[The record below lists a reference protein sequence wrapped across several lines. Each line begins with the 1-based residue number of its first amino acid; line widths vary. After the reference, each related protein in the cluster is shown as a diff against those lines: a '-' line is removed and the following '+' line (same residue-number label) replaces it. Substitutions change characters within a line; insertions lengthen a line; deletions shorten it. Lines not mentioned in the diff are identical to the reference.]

1 MLGSRLLC
9 RVWAARAH
17 AAQFEHKKATDG
29 MEADSAEIASRLD
42 EINVRLARLESL
54 AQGGRAVNVGNGR
67 LLVRCDIGFVRAI
80 YFVDADDLLIVPNL
94 IADGV
99 YEPEVSRF
107 VVANVK
113 ETDHCLDVG
122 ANFGYYTCIM
132 AKRAW
137 KGRVV
142 AVEAD
147 PQTWLLL
154 RDNIYANWCERVAS
168 ALNIAAADRVGMLR
182 LFRRKSRS
190 GNTSIIEIDSE
201 ALAAYGEPP
210 ATPFSIESMPIDSL
224 LPKFDGRIDIVKID
238 VEGAEPLAFRGV
250 SQTVGSNRLIKFV
263 VEWSPGQMQAA
274 GFDVGN
280 FVDEVE
286 KLGLQPHLISGE
298 HLSRISWS
306 DLRSADY
313 FSAVVLARQPLE

>member
-1 MLGSRLLC
+1 MFGSRLLS
-9 RVWAARAH
+9 RLWAARAH
-17 AAQFEHKKATDG
+17 ATKFERKKATEG
-29 MEADSAEIASRLD
+29 MEVVSAEIVSRLD

-67 LLVRCDIGFVRAI
+67 LLVRCDIGLVRTI

-107 VVANVK
+107 VVANIK

-132 AKRAW
+132 AKLAW
-137 KGRVV
+137 KGQVV

-147 PQTWLLL
+147 PQTWILL
-154 RDNIYANWCERVAS
+154 RDNIYGNWCERVAS
-168 ALNIAAADRVGMLR
+168 ALNVAVADRVGMLR
-182 LFRRKSRS
+182 LFRRKLRS
-190 GNTSIIEIDSE
+190 GNTSIIELASE
-201 ALAAYGEPP
+201 TLAAYGEPP

-224 LPKFDGRIDIVKID
+224 LPKFNGRLNIVKID
-238 VEGAEPLAFRGV
+238 VEGAEPLVFRGV
-250 SQTVGSNRLIKFV
+250 SQTVDSNPLIKFI
-263 VEWSPGQMQAA
+263 VEWSPSQMQDA

-280 FVDEVE
+280 FVDELE
-286 KLGLQPHLISGE
+286 KLGLQPHLISAGR
-298 HLSRISWS
+298 LAKIPWS